1 MPAQPKE
8 TLEKILASLGF
19 QTTVEEHKLEE
30 GVLLDVKTDDAG
42 RLIGR
47 QGQTLSDLQYITNR
61 LLFQQDAT
69 APKIMVDVG
78 GYRAQAREAL
88 VKKAKDAAEKVRR
101 WGDTVELEP
110 MTAFDRRVVH
120 QALKD
125 DPDVKPTVLRVTART
140 KKPSCSGQDTDN
152 SLVAVTPRRRKVN
165 APPSA
170 HFIGRPRLE
179 FFQRAARAPP
189 LPPATGRR
197 SHRPADFGFRVS
209 ISPLFKKRART
220 HCPRPR
226 SFWDSC
232 NSSLRLLLVNDVQ
245 LINRRNSAAGLGC
258 GAEVV
263 VFVIELEAIVDGVGS
278 QRHRHE
284 AFPTILHQRHGMQ
297 RLRFAVGD
305 DVRLNGFPTQRLLL
319 GIKSDFNR
327 VKVVCIARLLQRRQ
341 AREHPGATGQQ
352 QHR

>member
-61 LLFQQDAT
+61 LLFQQDAST
-69 APKIMVDVG
+69 PKVMVDVG

-125 DPDVKPTVLRVTART
+125 DPDV
-140 KKPSCSGQDTDN
+140 
-152 SLVAVTPRRRKVN
+152 
-165 APPSA
+165 
-170 HFIGRPRLE
+170 E
-179 FFQRAARAPP
+179 
-189 LPPATGRR
+189 
-197 SHRPADFGFRVS
+197 
-209 ISPLFKKRART
+209 T
-220 HCPRPR
+220 H
-226 SFWDSC
+226 S
-232 NSSLRLLLVNDVQ
+232 V
-245 LINRRNSAAGLGC
+245 
-258 GAEVV
+258 E
-263 VFVIELEAIVDGVGS
+263 VDGTDKK
-278 QRHRHE
+278 
-284 AFPTILHQRHGMQ
+284 AIL
-297 RLRFAVGD
+297 LR
-305 DVRLNGFPTQRLLL
+305 P
-319 GIKSDFNR
+319 K
-327 VKVVCIARLLQRRQ
+327 
-341 AREHPGATGQQ
+341 H
-352 QHR
+352 